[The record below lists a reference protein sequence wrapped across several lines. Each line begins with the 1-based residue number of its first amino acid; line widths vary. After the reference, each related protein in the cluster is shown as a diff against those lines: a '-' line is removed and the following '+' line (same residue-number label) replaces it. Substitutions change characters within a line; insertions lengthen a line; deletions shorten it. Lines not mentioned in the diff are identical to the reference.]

1 VGRWGVRQSGRFG
14 YGPLHLSHSHERI
27 PHGFHGAEIDRSRT
41 IGTVNE
47 DGDGTV
53 GEMPM
58 ECYSGLSI
66 RESSTFTYPA
76 MELKEGGG
84 DAAPYLFV
92 F

>member
-1 VGRWGVRQSGRFG
+1 MR
-14 YGPLHLSHSHERI
+14 RI

-47 DGDGTV
+47 DGGGTV

-84 DAAPYLFV
+84 DTAPYYLSFIAS
-92 F
+92 FIAAIMCALYMWL